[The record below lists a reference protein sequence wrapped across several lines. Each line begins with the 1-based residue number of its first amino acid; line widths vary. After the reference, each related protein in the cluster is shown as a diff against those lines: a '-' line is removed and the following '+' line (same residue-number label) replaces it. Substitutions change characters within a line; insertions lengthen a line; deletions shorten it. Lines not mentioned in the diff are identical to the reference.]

1 MTPNAPGLDV
11 VVRPD
16 PAERDAMNVV
26 SEQLDHAFAVDG
38 YRPSL
43 IGPDGEH
50 LELPASAF
58 LALTAV
64 VRGMAAGQ
72 TMTLM
77 PSGRQLT
84 TQQAAEMLHMSR
96 PHLIK
101 LLDRG
106 EIPFERV
113 GTHRRLRAD
122 DVLAYRVE
130 RSRDRERQLDEL
142 SQLSQDVEGGYR

>member
-1 MTPNAPGLDV
+1 MA
-11 VVRPD
+11 
-16 PAERDAMNVV
+16 
-26 SEQLDHAFAVDG
+26 
-38 YRPSL
+38 
-43 IGPDGEH
+43 
-50 LELPASAF
+50 
-58 LALTAV
+58 LAAV
-64 VRGMAAGQ
+64 VRGMEAGQ

-113 GTHRRLRAD
+113 GTHRRLRAA
-122 DVLAYRVE
+122 DVLHYRSE
-130 RSRDRERQLDEL
+130 RTREREQQLDEL
-142 SQLSQDVEGGYR
+142 SQLSQDVEGDYR